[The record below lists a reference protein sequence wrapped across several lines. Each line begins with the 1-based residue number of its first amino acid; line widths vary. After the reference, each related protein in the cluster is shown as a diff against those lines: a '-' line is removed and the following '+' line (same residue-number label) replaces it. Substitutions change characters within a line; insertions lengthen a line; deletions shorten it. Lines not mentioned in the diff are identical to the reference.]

1 MQAVTLEMP
10 EPIYLRAKRAA
21 DFLAKPVEEM
31 IVNTLDTVLPR
42 VTPPLELPLELED
55 IPPAIRSEFA
65 AMGWLSN
72 EALQG
77 VANSVMSD
85 TSQERLN
92 ELLDEQNR
100 GWLTAEA
107 KGELTELVNE
117 YSCNA
122 IRRAHAAALL
132 VQRGQTP
139 ILKPLPGLL

>member
-1 MQAVTLEMP
+1 MQAVTLEVP

-42 VTPPLELPLELED
+42 VTPPVELDD

-77 VANSVMSD
+77 VANCVMSD
-85 TSQERLN
+85 ASQERLN
-92 ELLDEQNR
+92 DLLDEQNR
-100 GWLTAEA
+100 GLLTTEA
-107 KGELTELVNE
+107 KSELTGLVNE
-117 YSCNA
+117 YLRNVL
-122 IRRAHAAALL
+122 RRSHAAALL

-139 ILKPLPGLL
+139 ILNPLPEML